1 MVKPKIASD
10 FSVSRLEIIPASPD
24 IAVSVFAACVFP
36 SSSETPWN
44 CVKKGESLVKIHKP
58 QLEKIFATLFIDK
71 PYL

>member
-1 MVKPKIASD
+1 MKPKIASD

-58 QLEKIFATLFIDK
+58 
-71 PYL
+71 